1 MSNVRSVDEAKRRL
15 DEMAAEFSGK
25 KPDLSAGRITSGEQ
39 QANNGNF

>member
-25 KPDLSAGRITSGEQ
+25 KPDLSVEDRI
-39 QANNGNF
+39 GNENKS